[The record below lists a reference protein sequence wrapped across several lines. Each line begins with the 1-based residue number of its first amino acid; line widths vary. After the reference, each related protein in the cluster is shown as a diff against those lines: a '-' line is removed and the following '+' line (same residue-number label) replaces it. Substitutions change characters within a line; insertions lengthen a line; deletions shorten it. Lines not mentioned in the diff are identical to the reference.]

1 MNLVEYNK
9 RNWGDDVVTL
19 FAAIY
24 PSWDDAQCERIAYDE
39 HHPKHIMTLLA
50 VADRV
55 PVGQINLFRVGPSLD
70 LVNIGYHV
78 HPLWQGKGIAS
89 QLLSEALHRLTESF
103 SDGFVIQTDEENIPS
118 KAVAI
123 KSGFIPAPEGLIGS
137 YRKHLKFLNLE
148 NGVCFHLSK

>member
-1 MNLVEYNK
+1 MNIVEYNK

-19 FAAIY
+19 FTAIY

-39 HHPKHIMTLLA
+39 HHPAHIMTLLA
-50 VADRV
+50 VADEV
-55 PVGQINLFRVGPSLD
+55 AIGQINLFRVGQSLD

-89 QLLSEALHRLTESF
+89 QLLNEALDRLTESF
-103 SDGFVIQTDEENIPS
+103 SDGFVIQTNDENIPS

-123 KSGFIPAPEGLIGS
+123 KSKFTPAPEALIDS
-137 YRKHLKFLNLE
+137 YRKHLKFLDLE
-148 NGVCFHLSK
+148 DGICFHLFK